1 MEDLERHGITER
13 VKKRDIRGRIKTIE
27 SIIEIWKTKDCTRIM
42 RKKLSFNI
50 PYNTETSGNFL
61 TASKKS
67 KKSENS
73 SHLIVDR
80 IMNDLGSI
88 IKNGMNANLNLFC

>member
-1 MEDLERHGITER
+1 MEGLERHGITER

-50 PYNTETSGNFL
+50 RYNTETSGKFL
-61 TASKKS
+61 TAS

-80 IMNDLGSI
+80 IMNDLGLI